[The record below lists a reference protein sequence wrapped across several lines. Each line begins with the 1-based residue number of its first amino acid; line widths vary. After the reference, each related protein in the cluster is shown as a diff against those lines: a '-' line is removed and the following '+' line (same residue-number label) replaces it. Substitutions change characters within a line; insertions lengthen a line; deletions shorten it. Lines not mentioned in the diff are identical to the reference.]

1 MTYSSLLRSFGKNVG
16 FAGLGLGLVASL
28 PAETGTERAER
39 LLTALGGREA
49 WAKVN
54 FVHVEAVHDQLNIKE
69 PFTNRIWNDFSHPRV
84 RFEAKNDA
92 IDRRR
97 VIADGV
103 GAMSRDGVKRELTA
117 EEVAGE
123 AKWWEANLYRT
134 LHRLALRDPELRAEA
149 VGDYRLE
156 IFLKDGRRLNWFLLN
171 QRGEPHQF
179 GTWDS
184 EQGGAMGPPAS
195 NGSVKYPAWG
205 AVPDGSWRYVIR
217 KFVTAEAVPA
227 DVDFK
232 NP

>member
-1 MTYSSLLRSFGKNVG
+1 MSHALRSGVV
-16 FAGLGLGLVASL
+16 ALSLGLIAPLA
-28 PAETGTERAER
+28 AETGPERVER
-39 LLTALGGREA
+39 FLAAMGGREA

-54 FVHVEAVHDQLNIKE
+54 FVHVEALHDQLNIRD
-69 PFTNRIWNDFSHPRV
+69 PFTNRIWNDFSSPRV
-84 RFEAKNDA
+84 RIEAQNDV

-103 GAMSRDGVKRELTA
+103 GSASRDGVKRALLA
-117 EEVAGE
+117 EEVANE
-123 AKWWEANLYRT
+123 TKWWEANIYRT
-134 LHRLALRDPELRAEA
+134 LHRLALGDPELTPKA
-149 VGDYRLE
+149 VGEYRLE
-156 IFLKDGRRLNWFLLN
+156 LFLPDGRCLNWFLLN

-217 KFVTAEAVPA
+217 KFETAETVPA